1 LRNHLNS
8 HLFAWLVSRS
18 IFVPSAMFSQIGYEL
33 TGYQATMWLLSAQ
46 GDKAERKPY
55 KCI

>member
-1 LRNHLNS
+1 MRNHLNS

-18 IFVPSAMFSQIGYEL
+18 IFAPSAMFSQIGYEL